1 MLSKKLL
8 IKNLCLITFL
18 VLLFLIGCNS
28 NNKSS
33 TEKIQKN
40 RNKIVNVSDKIID
53 VKLDALFGN
62 SALYILDDILI
73 VMDKFPKGENG
84 IHLFNKNT
92 FKYITSTGKI
102 GKGPHE
108 IISPGPICLDSKNR
122 VFWVPDAGKKQLFK
136 FPLDSVLQ
144 NPEFMPIIQKRM
156 DYSFLTSSI
165 VNDSIVFGETA
176 QATSNSSFEMKLAK
190 LNINSEVLES
200 FGYRHPKA
208 LRKKTFASF
217 AVSVK
222 QNFYVECHT
231 RCDLMTICDLNGN
244 LKYNIYGPGWLES
257 DQDKNSYF
265 YEVHLV
271 GNNIVASYI
280 GSRGLV
286 VKGNITKGAAPSE
299 FIIFD
304 KEGNYLKT
312 IEAGFEF
319 EQFCIDED
327 NNRIIAYF
335 PGREEPLG
343 YFEIP
348 F

>member
-1 MLSKKLL
+1 M
-8 IKNLCLITFL
+8 KNLCLMTALVFL
-18 VLLFLIGCNS
+18 FSIGCNS
-28 NNKSS
+28 CNESK
-33 TEKIQKN
+33 TEKIQKHRDN
-40 RNKIVNVSDKIID
+40 IVNVSDKIVD

-62 SALYILDDILI
+62 LALYILDDILI
-73 VMDKFPKGENG
+73 VLEKSPKGEKG

-92 FKYITSTGKI
+92 FKYLTSTGKI
-102 GKGPHE
+102 GKGPGE
-108 IISPGPICLDSKNR
+108 IVRQGPIGFDSKNR
-122 VFWVPDAGKKQLFK
+122 VFWVPDAGKKLLFK
-136 FPLDSVLQ
+136 FPLDSALS
-144 NPEFMPIIQKRM
+144 NPQFLPGIEEKMVH
-156 DYSFLTSSI
+156 SFVTFGLL
-165 VNDSIVFGETA
+165 NDSIILGEAA

-190 LNINSEVLES
+190 LNIRTKVLEN

-208 LRKKTFASF
+208 LGKKTYASF
-217 AVSVK
+217 AMSVK
-222 QNFYVECHT
+222 HNFYVECHT

-265 YEVHLV
+265 FEVHLV

-280 GSRGLV
+280 GSSGLV

-319 EQFCIDED
+319 EQFCIDEE

-343 YFEIP
+343 YFDIL